1 LQRRSPSAF
10 QRAVVAFMLLEQ
22 DPYVA
27 IYLYCYNVLKFVYY
41 AKLTNNIAFK
51 TNITT
56 RV

>member
-1 LQRRSPSAF
+1 
-10 QRAVVAFMLLEQ
+10 MLLEQ